1 MKLLDLQHRH
11 LTCPLKGTWGLLTRE
26 SRNAETAIW
35 ARKLIGLCCR
45 ARAGGKGKYHECRH
59 GCGAWQG
66 QPRVMRNAR
75 LCHAARLYPAPTR
88 PQELLLKTSVIQ
100 PKCSHQGQ
108 GGERKWSP
116 GLLLYPGFC
125 FSLICKLA
133 DFLQCH

>member
-75 LCHAARLYPAPTR
+75 LCHAARLYPAPTLSSGTP
-88 PQELLLKTSVIQ
+88 PQNFCNTTQML
-100 PKCSHQGQ
+100 
-108 GGERKWSP
+108 SP
-116 GLLLYPGFC
+116 GPGWREEVEPWFVAV
-125 FSLICKLA
+125 SW
-133 DFLQCH
+133 FLFQFNLQAC